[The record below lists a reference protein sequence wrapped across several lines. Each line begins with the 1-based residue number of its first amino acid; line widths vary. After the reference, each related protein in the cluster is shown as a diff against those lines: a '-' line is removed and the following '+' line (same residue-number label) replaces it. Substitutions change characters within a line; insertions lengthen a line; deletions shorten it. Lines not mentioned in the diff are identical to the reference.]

1 MASVTRSNRR
11 AEGLP
16 HHPHPVSAA
25 AAVAVAAAAAA
36 GGGPL
41 ARPGLPGPGASL
53 YHHDGRQKRALD
65 VADRD
70 LDAFKA
76 KKARI
81 AVEILAKP
89 APNDSAAA
97 AVAARP
103 KAPPIPRPPHHQH
116 SQQHQHLQQHQQQQ
130 QQQQQHHLHHHH
142 QHQHRHHHRHGHQQ
156 QHQQPLRQSLQ
167 PQPPSRH
174 PPQQATGTPADA
186 DPNLTKHQAKVIN
199 GIKHEL
205 DRLHPQQ
212 PVAAREQGR
221 KLRSQEATRF
231 KSELSAYFPDYD
243 EVIGNDPK
251 EQHLLNP
258 ETPIVV
264 VDSNPRR
271 VVPDPPRGAPKQPLQ
286 FSQPAVEFPVRGYGD
301 SLYTDVF
308 DAQRIDFRFL
318 ETQQTSKNLEDP
330 LPDSLFEPIH
340 RRAERLERSIRNSEK
355 GRAQH
360 EKDQII
366 RLLEGLQGHDWLR
379 VMGVSGI
386 TETKKK
392 TFEPARAY
400 FIKGCQAILEKFK
413 NWSLEERRRKQE
425 RERALAEQAAEESKS
440 DEQDD
445 SSSPSAED
453 EGEEEEEVDE
463 EEDAEEEDE
472 DTVMQGADADREES
486 EDVSTSQ
493 DDTSEASSPA
503 KQLRQ
508 EAMARSRMAAAFK
521 RSRSARPTP
530 PKPPETPR
538 EFKSFFSK
546 RYERESALN
555 KNRRTGRKVMA
566 WGHAL
571 PELPEADFEL
581 PEEYRDSE
589 TLKARARK
597 KRRDKRG
604 SKP

>member
-16 HHPHPVSAA
+16 HHAHPASA
-25 AAVAVAAAAAA
+25 VVAAAAAAAAAAGA

-41 ARPGLPGPGASL
+41 ARPVPAAAL
-53 YHHDGRQKRALD
+53 YPHDGRQKRGLEAS
-65 VADRD
+65 DRD
-70 LDAFKA
+70 MDAFRA
-76 KKARI
+76 KKTRI
-81 AVEILAKP
+81 AVEILSKP
-89 APNDSAAA
+89 TPNDAAPR
-97 AVAARP
+97 ARP
-103 KAPPIPRPPHHQH
+103 PPPIPRPPHHQLPH
-116 SQQHQHLQQHQQQQ
+116 PQQHQHQHLHR
-130 QQQQQHHLHHHH
+130 QHHQPQHHH
-142 QHQHRHHHRHGHQQ
+142 QPHRHA
-156 QHQQPLRQSLQ
+156 HQQPL
-167 PQPPSRH
+167 
-174 PPQQATGTPADA
+174 PPQVAATRPPPQATAADA

-205 DRLHPQQ
+205 DRLHPQH
-212 PVAAREQGR
+212 PVPPREQGR

-231 KSELSAYFPDYD
+231 KSDLSAYFPDYD

-258 ETPIVV
+258 ETPVVV

-271 VVPDPPRGAPKQPLQ
+271 VAPEPPRGALKQPVLQ
-286 FSQPAVEFPVRGYGD
+286 LSQPAVDFPVRGYGD
-301 SLYTDVF
+301 SLYNDVF
-308 DAQRIDFRFL
+308 DSQRIDFRFL

-330 LPDSLFEPIH
+330 LPDSVFEPIH
-340 RRAERLERSIRNSEK
+340 KRAERLERSIRNSEK

-425 RERALAEQAAEESKS
+425 RERALAEQAAESKS
-440 DEQDD
+440 DEQEDEEPSTHDD
-445 SSSPSAED
+445 EEDEED
-453 EGEEEEEVDE
+453 EGGNEDE
-463 EEDAEEEDE
+463 EADE
-472 DTVMQGADADREES
+472 DTVMQGTGDDTREGS

-508 EAMARSRMAAAFK
+508 EAMARSRMAAALK
-521 RSRSARPTP
+521 QARSARPTP

-566 WGHAL
+566 WGHPL
-571 PELPEADFEL
+571 PELPEADFVL